1 MRLMAVLMLL
11 LPLAGCYPAFHD
23 IGPAPPMTPP
33 MIDASGAAIIEEP
46 EPPVVAMQARYN
58 MDSTSTWNDAGGQ
71 MFRDARAFKV
81 GDILTIRISMNDRAE
96 LLNRSRRDSSAEG
109 EINGEA
115 ELKID
120 DINPVQSIGASGD
133 ISGKIA
139 RGGSV
144 NRAERIELSIAASV
158 LRASPNGNLLIAG
171 TQEVRVNTELRLLTV
186 EGVVRT
192 RDILPDNTIPYDK
205 IAEARISYGG
215 LNSRTAPVVPIS
227 ALAPNVISK

>member
-1 MRLMAVLMLL
+1 MKPAVLLFL
-11 LPLAGCYPAFHD
+11 LPLLAGCYPAFHD
-23 IGPAPPMTPP
+23 LGAAPPMTPP
-33 MIDASGAAIIEEP
+33 MIDAAGAQIISQPEP
-46 EPPVVAMQARYN
+46 EVIAYEPRYN
-58 MDSTSTWNDAGGQ
+58 MDSASTWSDSGGQ

-109 EINGEA
+109 EISGEA
-115 ELKID
+115 ALKID
-120 DINPVQSIGASGD
+120 DINPVQSLEASGD

-192 RDILPDNTIPYDK
+192 RDIFPDNTIPYDK

-227 ALAPNVISK
+227 ALAPNGFTK

>member
-1 MRLMAVLMLL
+1 
-11 LPLAGCYPAFHD
+11 
-23 IGPAPPMTPP
+23 
-33 MIDASGAAIIEEP
+33 
-46 EPPVVAMQARYN
+46 
-58 MDSTSTWNDAGGQ
+58 

-120 DINPVQSIGASGD
+120 DIDPVQSIGASGD